1 MFCSFECVGFNS
13 TRTIGTNQTR
23 GEKIPIVRT
32 RLAVRVPTKILI
44 VGARCARKN
53 LCALPVH
60 DIVLSLLGKKILIA
74 GKSGAVL
81 IGVNR
86 SINGEPRSIAAWVMD
101 PIYDYSRKIH
111 TIMQPASGITKDSLA
126 ARGSVVFRDWRDAVY

>member
-1 MFCSFECVGFNS
+1 M
-13 TRTIGTNQTR
+13 RA
-23 GEKIPIVRT
+23 EKFMCT
-32 RLAVRVPTKILI
+32 A
-44 VGARCARKN
+44 GARYRFVS
-53 LCALPVH
+53 PR
-60 DIVLSLLGKKILIA
+60 KKILIA

-86 SINGEPRSIAAWVMD
+86 SLAREQYRSINGEPKSTAAWVMD

-111 TIMQPASGITKDSLA
+111 TIMQPASGMTEDSLA